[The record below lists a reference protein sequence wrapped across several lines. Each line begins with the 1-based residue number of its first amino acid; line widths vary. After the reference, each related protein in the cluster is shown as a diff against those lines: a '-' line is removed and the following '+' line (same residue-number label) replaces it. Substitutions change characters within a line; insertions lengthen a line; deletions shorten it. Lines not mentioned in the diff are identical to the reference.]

1 MSLLYTFK
9 REVGIRKKNQRKIIL
24 NFFFKNILW
33 LVAW

>member
-24 NFFFKNILW
+24 NFFKNILW